1 MGVFD
6 NFFGKE
12 KEDRSIKHINDAHQ
26 DIIGKLSE
34 SGILSLI
41 KKLQPT
47 EREIQDWFG
56 TNIYFIFKQ
65 YNTQSGN
72 VVVEYIM
79 DNYKDAVEGV
89 NSPNYFLLN
98 CIEFNQTGFFIKYF
112 EKVTDTN
119 YPFAWDRMM
128 VGDALKFN
136 RWWAIDYMWDRL
148 DITDWHPLDR
158 PSIIFTAVVRAHNNH
173 MDWDAERFI
182 KKCKANNEIQKY
194 AAEHFNDE
202 PRWLEFVSVD
212 VQEMFLF

>member
-34 SGILSLI
+34 DGILTLI

-65 YNTQSGN
+65 YNTVNGN

-79 DNYKDAVEGV
+79 DNYKAAVEGV

-98 CIEFNQTGFFIKYF
+98 CIEFNKGKLFFKYF
-112 EKVTDTN
+112 DRVTDTN
-119 YPFAWDRMM
+119 YPFAWDRMII
-128 VGDALKFN
+128 GDALEYN
-136 RWWAIDYMWDRL
+136 RWWVIVHIWDRL
-148 DITDWHPLDR
+148 DITAWHPLDR
-158 PSIIFTAVVRAHNNH
+158 PKIILTALDRTEMVPGQNSVK
-173 MDWDAERFI
+173 RFI
-182 KKCKANNEIQKY
+182 KKCKANVHIQNY

-202 PRWLEFVSVD
+202 PRWTEFVSDD
-212 VQEMFLF
+212 VHEMFLF